1 MVFYKLFGNLEQLR
15 VGPSLARGV
24 TQLKTVLINYRL
36 MVDDFLANFNFYVI
50 GQWVGYTRQNITGV
64 FLRI

>member
-24 TQLKTVLINYRL
+24 TQFKTALINYRL
-36 MVDDFLANFNFYVI
+36 MTDDCLANFNFYVI
-50 GQWVGYTRQNITGV
+50 GQRVGYTGQNVTGI
-64 FLRI
+64 FLGV